1 MKKKQLHFHFYISF
15 FLQFFYNYISFQYN
29 VAKILLKNKVIFY
42 MEDMKQSRKYYCM
55 LNYRNAGPTGEKYI
69 YNIGDVCRAK
79 LS

>member
-1 MKKKQLHFHFYISF
+1 
-15 FLQFFYNYISFQYN
+15 
-29 VAKILLKNKVIFY
+29 
-42 MEDMKQSRKYYCM
+42 MEDTKQSRKYYCM